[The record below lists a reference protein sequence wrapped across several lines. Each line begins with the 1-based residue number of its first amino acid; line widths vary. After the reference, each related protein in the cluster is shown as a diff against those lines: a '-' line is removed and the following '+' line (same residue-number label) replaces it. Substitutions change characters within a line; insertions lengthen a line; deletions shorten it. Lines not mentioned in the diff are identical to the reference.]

1 MFFYWQE
8 VLAVIEML
16 LVGHFSSKQGFLS
29 VRVSSFGKS
38 ETSDTWAKVPIP
50 AQFRPI
56 YINLL
61 QSNKTEISIFL
72 AWNRLPVCSCDP
84 LSDSAPPTCSGA
96 SPSETMLWGNCTVP
110 SQVRSPLKSLR
121 CLYFWSRDAS
131 SCQQRAQTIF
141 IGMQRA
147 SEILRCNQ
155 VSITLGHSRWLQRS
169 DLGLHLSLR

>member
-1 MFFYWQE
+1 M
-8 VLAVIEML
+8 ARSSGCNRNVIGWSFL
-16 LVGHFSSKQGFLS
+16 KQARFLS

-72 AWNRLPVCSCDP
+72 AWNRLPVPVILYQTQLLPPAVEPRP
-84 LSDSAPPTCSGA
+84 LRPR
-96 SPSETMLWGNCTVP
+96 LLGNCTVP
-110 SQVRSPLKSLR
+110 SQVRAPLKSLR
-121 CLYFWSRDAS
+121 CLYLWSRDAS

-141 IGMQRA
+141 IRMQQA
-147 SEILRCNQ
+147 SEIQRCNQ

>member
-1 MFFYWQE
+1 M
-8 VLAVIEML
+8 ARSSGCNRNVIGWSFL
-16 LVGHFSSKQGFLS
+16 KQARFLS
-29 VRVSSFGKS
+29 VRISSFGKS

-72 AWNRLPVCSCDP
+72 AWNRLPVPVDP

-110 SQVRSPLKSLR
+110 SQVRAPLKSLR

-147 SEILRCNQ
+147 SEIQRCNQ